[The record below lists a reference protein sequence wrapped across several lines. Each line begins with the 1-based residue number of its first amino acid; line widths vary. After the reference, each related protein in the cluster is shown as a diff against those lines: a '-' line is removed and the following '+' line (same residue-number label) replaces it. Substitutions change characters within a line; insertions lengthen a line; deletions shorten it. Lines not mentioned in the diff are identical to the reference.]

1 MYWRSV
7 KWHTLRGAGS
17 DGDFR
22 LDFDPRVRLEFHGS
36 KISSDGGLLLYRE
49 LDEALGLFDQTV
61 RFLRDTRKGKN
72 GIHTLM
78 GLLRQSVFGRLAG
91 YEDVNDAQRLA
102 RDPVMRQI
110 IGGRAVDGQ
119 AASSS
124 QMGRFETEVL
134 ATAANRDAL
143 ADMPGQ
149 WIDAVH
155 ERQGLNYITLDMD
168 SSVSPTHGDQEGTAW
183 NGHFGCNC
191 YHPLFIFNQF
201 GHLERCALRKG
212 NVHSADD
219 WKALLTPVIARY
231 AERDIMRFFRG
242 DAAFAI
248 PELYETLESE
258 GYFYAIRLKRNP
270 LLDKKIGH
278 RLTRPVGRPS
288 KTKVKRFYETFEY
301 QAASWS
307 KPRQVVAKI
316 EWHPGEL
323 FAKVGYIVTNL
334 PFAPKELF
342 RFYNQRGSAE
352 QHIKEGKNAITWTR
366 LSCKRFCDNE
376 VRLQLHALA
385 YNLGV
390 FLQGVDLP
398 EEIADWSLTSIQSR
412 LIKIGA
418 RVVRHARKITFQLAE
433 VAVSG
438 AIFGQIINAIRNIKP
453 PPRPA

>member
-1 MYWRSV
+1 MA
-7 KWHTLRGAGS
+7 HPMGAGS
-17 DGDFR
+17 ESDFR
-22 LDFDPRVRLEFHGS
+22 LDFDPRVLLEFHGS

-49 LDEALGLFDQTV
+49 LDEALSLFDKTV

-72 GIHTLM
+72 GVHTLM
-78 GLLRQSVFGRLAG
+78 GLLRQSVFSRLAG
-91 YEDVNDAQRLA
+91 YEDVNDAARLSP
-102 RDPVMRQI
+102 DPVMRQI

-119 AASSS
+119 AASCS
-124 QMGRFETEVL
+124 QMGRFETELL
-134 ATAANRDAL
+134 ATTDNRDAL

-149 WIDAVH
+149 WIEAVH
-155 ERQGLNYITLDMD
+155 ESQGLNYITLDMD
-168 SSVSPTHGDQEGTAW
+168 SSVSPTHGAQEGTAW

-201 GHLERCALRKG
+201 GHLERCALRAG

-231 AERDIMRFFRG
+231 AQRDIMRFFRG

-248 PELYETLESE
+248 PDLYETLEAE
-258 GYFYAIRLKRNP
+258 GYHYAIRLKKNAV
-270 LLDKKIGH
+270 LEGQISH

-307 KPRQVVAKI
+307 KPRWVVAKI

-323 FAKVGYIVTNL
+323 FAKTGYIVTNL
-334 PFAPKELF
+334 PFAPKEVF
-342 RFYNQRGSAE
+342 RFYNQRGTAE

-390 FLQGVDLP
+390 FLQSVELP
-398 EEIADWSLTSIQSR
+398 VEIADWSLTSIQSR
-412 LIKIGA
+412 LIKVGA
-418 RVVRHARKITFQLAE
+418 RVVYHARKITFQLAE

-438 AIFGQIINAIRNIKP
+438 ALFGQILTAIRNIKP

>member
-1 MYWRSV
+1 MA
-7 KWHTLRGAGS
+7 HPMGAGS
-17 DGDFR
+17 ANDFR

-49 LDEALGLFDQTV
+49 LDETLGLFDKTV

-72 GIHTLM
+72 GVHTLM

-91 YEDVNDAQRLA
+91 YEDVNDALRLS

-110 IGGRAVDGQ
+110 IGGRAIDAQ

-134 ATAANRDAL
+134 ATAANRGAL

-149 WIDAVH
+149 WIDMVH
-155 ERQGLNYITLDMD
+155 ESQGLNYITLDMD
-168 SSVSPTHGDQEGTAW
+168 SSVSPTHGAQEGTAW

-231 AERDIMRFFRG
+231 AKRDIMRFFRG

-248 PELYETLESE
+248 PELYETLEAE
-258 GYFYAIRLKRNP
+258 GYHYAIRLKKNP
-270 LLDKKIGH
+270 VLDKKISH

-288 KTKVKRFYETFEY
+288 KTKIKRFYEGFEY

-307 KPRQVVAKI
+307 KPRWVVAKI

-323 FAKVGYIVTNL
+323 FAKTSYIVTNL

-342 RFYNQRGSAE
+342 RFYHQRGTAE
-352 QHIKEGKNAITWTR
+352 QHIKEGKNAVTWTR

-398 EEIADWSLTSIQSR
+398 EEIADWSLTSIQTR

-438 AIFGQIINAIRNIKP
+438 ALFGQIVTAIRNIKP

>member
-1 MYWRSV
+1 MA
-7 KWHTLRGAGS
+7 HPMGASSEG
-17 DGDFR
+17 GFR
-22 LDFDPRVRLEFHGS
+22 LGFDPRVGLEFHGS

-49 LDEALGLFDQTV
+49 LDDALGLFNKTV

-72 GIHTLM
+72 GVHTLM

-91 YEDVNDAQRLA
+91 YEDVNDAARLS

-110 IGGRAVDGQ
+110 IGGRAVEGQ

-143 ADMPGQ
+143 ADMSGQ
-149 WIDAVH
+149 WIDMVH
-155 ERQGLNYITLDMD
+155 ESQGLNYITLDMD
-168 SSVSPTHGDQEGTAW
+168 SSVSPTHGAQEGTAW

-201 GHLERCALRKG
+201 GHLERCALRNG

-231 AERDIMRFFRG
+231 AKRDIMRFFRG

-248 PELYETLESE
+248 PELYETLEAE
-258 GYFYAIRLKRNP
+258 GYHYAIRLKKNAV
-270 LLDKKIGH
+270 LDKKISH

-288 KTKVKRFYETFEY
+288 KTKIKRLYEVFEY

-307 KPRQVVAKI
+307 KPRWVVAKI

-323 FAKVGYIVTNL
+323 FPRLGFLVTNL

-342 RFYNQRGSAE
+342 CFYNQRGTAE

-366 LSCKRFCDNE
+366 LSCKRFCNNE

-390 FLQGVDLP
+390 FLKGVDLP

-412 LIKIGA
+412 LIKTGA

-438 AIFGQIINAIRNIKP
+438 PLFGQILTAIRNIKP

>member
-1 MYWRSV
+1 MA
-7 KWHTLRGAGS
+7 HPMGAGS
-17 DGDFR
+17 EGDFR
-22 LDFDPRVRLEFHGS
+22 LDFDARVLLEFHGS

-49 LDEALGLFDQTV
+49 LDEALSLFDKTV

-72 GIHTLM
+72 GVHTLM
-78 GLLRQSVFGRLAG
+78 GLLRQSVFSRLAG
-91 YEDVNDAQRLA
+91 YEDVNDAARLSP
-102 RDPVMRQI
+102 DPVMRQI

-119 AASSS
+119 AASCS
-124 QMGRFETEVL
+124 QMGRFETELL
-134 ATAANRDAL
+134 ATTDNRDAL

-149 WIDAVH
+149 WIEAVH
-155 ERQGLNYITLDMD
+155 ESQGLNYITLDMD
-168 SSVSPTHGDQEGTAW
+168 SSVSPTHGAQEGTAW

-201 GHLERCALRKG
+201 GHLERCALRAG

-231 AERDIMRFFRG
+231 AQRDIMRFFRG

-248 PELYETLESE
+248 PDLYETLEAE
-258 GYFYAIRLKRNP
+258 GYHYAIRLKKNAV
-270 LLDKKIGH
+270 LEGQISH

-307 KPRQVVAKI
+307 KPRWVVAKI

-323 FAKVGYIVTNL
+323 FAKTGYIVTNL
-334 PFAPKELF
+334 PFAPKEVF
-342 RFYNQRGSAE
+342 RFYNQRGTAE

-390 FLQGVDLP
+390 FLQSVELP
-398 EEIADWSLTSIQSR
+398 VEIADWSLTSIQSR
-412 LIKIGA
+412 LIKVGA
-418 RVVRHARKITFQLAE
+418 RVVYHARKITFQLAE

-438 AIFGQIINAIRNIKP
+438 ALFGQILTAIRNIKP

>member
-1 MYWRSV
+1 MA
-7 KWHTLRGAGS
+7 HPMGAVS
-17 DGDFR
+17 ESDFR
-22 LDFDPRVRLEFHGS
+22 VDFDPRVRLEFHGS

-49 LDEALGLFDQTV
+49 LDEALGLFDKTV

-72 GIHTLM
+72 GVHTLL

-91 YEDVNDAQRLA
+91 YEAVNDAARLA

-110 IGGRAVDGQ
+110 IGGRAVEGQ

-143 ADMPGQ
+143 ADMHGQ
-149 WIDAVH
+149 WMDAVH

-168 SSVSPTHGDQEGTAW
+168 SSVSPTHGDQEGRAW
-183 NGHFGCNC
+183 NGHFRCNC

-201 GHLERCALRKG
+201 GHLERCALRNG

-219 WKALLTPVIARY
+219 WKALLTPIIARY
-231 AERDIMRFFRG
+231 AKRDIMRFFRG

-248 PELYETLESE
+248 PELYETLEAE
-258 GYFYAIRLKRNP
+258 GYHYAIRLKKNAV
-270 LLDKKIGH
+270 LEEKISH
-278 RLTRPVGRPS
+278 QLTRPVGRPS
-288 KTKVKRFYETFEY
+288 KTKIKRLYETFEY

-307 KPRQVVAKI
+307 KPRWVVVRIA
-316 EWHPGEL
+316 WHPGEL
-323 FAKVGYIVTNL
+323 FAKTGSIVTNL

-342 RFYNQRGSAE
+342 RFYNQRGTAE
-352 QHIKEGKNAITWTR
+352 QHIITWTR

-433 VAVSG
+433 VAISG
-438 AIFGQIINAIRNIKP
+438 ALFGKIITAIRNIKP